1 MTTGAFHNVTE
12 GPSLCAGTI
21 IILGPRTRRVP
32 CVRIIGPVRASAPS
46 GSSAGHADAA
56 TTTSGR
62 QCICCRRHRRRPRAA
77 AATPPPGAGG
87 STVHSAFAFGAVGD
101 GRANDTAAIQR
112 TIDAAGASGR
122 GSIALLPANGTFLL
136 GGGIHLLG
144 HAYDG
149 VSLTVDGKV
158 TIPTPAWSTPAQA
171 GKVNDSAGVSHRSVT
186 RPLLTSCIR
195 SAHSGSVQPCR
206 GCGRETERWS
216 C

>member
-1 MTTGAFHNVTE
+1 VRPPPAADRVLGMPTLPLLLAAGSAYAAGAT
-12 GPSLCAGTI
+12 
-21 IILGPRTRRVP
+21 
-32 CVRIIGPVRASAPS
+32 
-46 GSSAGHADAA
+46 AA
-56 TTTSGR
+56 A
-62 QCICCRRHRRRPRAA
+62 RAA